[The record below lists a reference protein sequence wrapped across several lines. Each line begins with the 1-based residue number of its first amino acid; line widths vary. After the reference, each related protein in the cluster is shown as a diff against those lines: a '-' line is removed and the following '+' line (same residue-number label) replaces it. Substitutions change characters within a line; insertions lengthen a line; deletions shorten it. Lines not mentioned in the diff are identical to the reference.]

1 MNQRYDNPEGTGA
14 AFFSD
19 NKKNDRA
26 PDWKGKFEW
35 KGETLEL
42 SMWERKAKSNN
53 MPYLA
58 FKIAPPFSG
67 GGRRAAPK
75 AEEPAVEGPNDAIPF

>member
-1 MNQRYDNPEGTGA
+1 MNQRYENPEGTGA

-42 SMWERKAKSNN
+42 SMWERKAKSDN
-53 MPYLA
+53 MPYLR